1 MSMGA
6 YGFTPSSVLKT
17 EKDSKDE
24 SFSLFGGTSMAAPIV
39 SGSAAI
45 LMEGMRNQS
54 QDIDPFTIKN
64 ILMSTATDLK
74 NDPFTQGSGL
84 VDVSLALDYV
94 NGKDGLFIVYND
106 ASYQNIKKILDPAID
121 KINSTAIGF
130 KNFNS
135 HLILYL

>member
-1 MSMGA
+1 MYNDVVDFSSRGPGSIGDPKPDLMIIGA

-17 EKDSKDE
+17 DKDSKDE

-84 VDVSLALDYV
+84 VDVS
-94 NGKDGLFIVYND
+94 
-106 ASYQNIKKILDPAID
+106 SPA
-121 KINSTAIGF
+121 
-130 KNFNS
+130 
-135 HLILYL
+135 